1 MALNDPLWGKTSE
14 ELKLMI
20 EFNKTQIQAEQAKIQ
35 AAHAI
40 ESAAEKEL
48 LVEQARIQTEQA
60 RIQTEQAKI
69 QAAHAIESAAEKEL
83 LVLERKR
90 ASVHDKRARDN
101 EEYNDTKRIKTQYEG
116 SPCSSTS
123 KCSSSMSHRNFY
135 KSFVKDDIKSFNI
148 EDVINNYDG
157 VNEEMIKLIKSDL
170 SLCESNNIN
179 ERGVQNI
186 FNALMPKFLSQF
198 INSTSL
204 KYLNTSEIRC
214 LRSYKPDCAF
224 IFKNVNINMSIQHE
238 VLEDFIICLG
248 EFKKPTSPLHNSCK
262 ADNLIRYMND
272 TLDAQ
277 QREKIYGF
285 ITNINTIKFFYAE
298 KKNNQDTV
306 YYESQLLVLCN
317 LPKISV
323 SSSVTGS
330 SVREKQTIE
339 KFNFND
345 ETVKLF
351 IKFFIMDP
359 NFYQYTRLNIN
370 PNDYLH
376 DDIFHITMKSGF
388 GATSIVY
395 LLQNIKSNKGAVLKI
410 SKHDDYSVYF
420 QNEVQIL
427 KKLKKFNI
435 LNKFDLFFENIIDS
449 SSSDKFIMFEQ
460 CLHKLTKLTLRQS
473 KQLIDVIEYLYKCNI
488 IHRDIRPT
496 NIMVDVYGKRIKLID
511 FGFAKEFETNE
522 IEKNLLIEGTISYGH
537 LKFLYSFSEEEQDDS
552 LTVTHYKYERTFDL
566 YCAINVI
573 ICMTHREFD
582 KKLRSAKR
590 ESTDQHGVSKV
601 YYLWLKLKEN
611 NENYS
616 ELLKLIDNSNGS
628 PYFNIVKDNLE
639 KLEKL
644 KY

>member
-1 MALNDPLWGKTSE
+1 
-14 ELKLMI
+14 
-20 EFNKTQIQAEQAKIQ
+20 
-35 AAHAI
+35 
-40 ESAAEKEL
+40 
-48 LVEQARIQTEQA
+48 
-60 RIQTEQAKI
+60 
-69 QAAHAIESAAEKEL
+69 
-83 LVLERKR
+83 
-90 ASVHDKRARDN
+90 
-101 EEYNDTKRIKTQYEG
+101 
-116 SPCSSTS
+116 
-123 KCSSSMSHRNFY
+123 MSHRNSY
-135 KSFVKDDIKSFNI
+135 KSFVKDGIKSFNI

-157 VNEEMIKLIKSDL
+157 VNEEMIKFIQSDL
-170 SLCESNNIN
+170 SECESNNIN

-186 FNALMPKFLSQF
+186 FNDLMPKFLSQF

-204 KYLNTSEIRC
+204 KYLNKSEIQCSRG
-214 LRSYKPDCAF
+214 YKPDCAF
-224 IFKNVNINMSIQHE
+224 IFKNVNINMSKQHE

-248 EFKKPTSPLHNSCK
+248 EFKKPTSPIHNTSK
-262 ADNLIRYMND
+262 ADNLFRYMNA

-306 YYESQLLVLCN
+306 YYESQILVLCN

-376 DDIFHITMKSGF
+376 DDIFYITMKSGF

-395 LLQNIKSNKGAVLKI
+395 LLENIKNNKGAVLKI

-449 SSSDKFIMFEQ
+449 SPSDKFIMFEQ
-460 CLHKLTKLTLRQS
+460 CLYKLTKLTLRQS

-496 NIMVDVYGKRIKLID
+496 NIMVDVYGKHIKLID

-522 IEKNLLIEGTISYGH
+522 IEKKLLIEGTISYGH
-537 LKFLYSFSEEEQDDS
+537 LKFLYSFFEEEQDDS

-573 ICMTHREFD
+573 ICMTHGEFD

-628 PYFNIVKDNLE
+628 PYFNIIKDNLE

>member
-1 MALNDPLWGKTSE
+1 
-14 ELKLMI
+14 MI
-20 EFNKTQIQAEQAKIQ
+20 ESNKTQIQAAQAR
-35 AAHAI
+35 I
-40 ESAAEKEL
+40 EAAEKEL
-48 LVEQARIQTEQA
+48 LVEQAKIQAEQA
-60 RIQTEQAKI
+60 KIQTEQAKI
-69 QAAHAIESAAEKEL
+69 QTEQAKIQTKQAKIQAAHARESAAEKEL
-83 LVLERKR
+83 LVLEGKR

-101 EEYNDTKRIKTQYEG
+101 EEYNDTKRIKTTYEG

-123 KCSSSMSHRNFY
+123 ICSSSMSHRNSY
-135 KSFVKDDIKSFNI
+135 KSFVKDGIKSFNI

-157 VNEEMIKLIKSDL
+157 VNEEMIKFIKSDL
-170 SLCESNNIN
+170 SECESNNIN

-186 FNALMPKFLSQF
+186 FNDLMPKFLSQF

-204 KYLNTSEIRC
+204 KYLNKSEIQCSRG
-214 LRSYKPDCAF
+214 YKPDCAF
-224 IFKNVNINMSIQHE
+224 IFKNVNINTSKQHE

-248 EFKKPTSPLHNSCK
+248 EFKKPTSPIHNTSK
-262 ADNLIRYMND
+262 ADNLFRYMNA

-306 YYESQLLVLCN
+306 YYESQILVLCN

-351 IKFFIMDP
+351 TKFFIMDP

-376 DDIFHITMKSGF
+376 DDIFYITMKSGF

-395 LLQNIKSNKGAVLKI
+395 LLENIKNNKGAVLKI

-449 SSSDKFIMFEQ
+449 SSS
-460 CLHKLTKLTLRQS
+460 
-473 KQLIDVIEYLYKCNI
+473 
-488 IHRDIRPT
+488 
-496 NIMVDVYGKRIKLID
+496 
-511 FGFAKEFETNE
+511 
-522 IEKNLLIEGTISYGH
+522 
-537 LKFLYSFSEEEQDDS
+537 
-552 LTVTHYKYERTFDL
+552 
-566 YCAINVI
+566 
-573 ICMTHREFD
+573 
-582 KKLRSAKR
+582 
-590 ESTDQHGVSKV
+590 
-601 YYLWLKLKEN
+601 
-611 NENYS
+611 
-616 ELLKLIDNSNGS
+616 
-628 PYFNIVKDNLE
+628 
-639 KLEKL
+639 
-644 KY
+644 